1 MSATSMRASTIGT
14 PERTAPPLSDTP
26 QPEPQPEPMQDRP
39 RATAATPVSTDLL
52 AAYYRDVE
60 SFQARQARGA
70 RRWSRVAWTIAGVSL
85 ATNLA
90 LAGTIATMLPL
101 QRLVPL
107 YLWLRP
113 DGTVDST
120 TRLSTLPPTQ
130 SDAVLRAAIWQY
142 VRDRQSYDFP
152 DARYRYN
159 VVSLMSAPSVLDAYQ
174 QGFLPSNPASP
185 QNTIGRKGQIS
196 VSMVSMSF
204 VRHHVALVRY
214 RRTMLMDEA
223 MPVTT
228 TWTAT
233 IAFRTVAKLPLA
245 TRLADP
251 GGLIVTNYQNSE
263 DTP

>member
-1 MSATSMRASTIGT
+1 MSAATLGAAGMPPSRL
-14 PERTAPPLSDTP
+14 PEPPLPDLKREDARTS
-26 QPEPQPEPMQDRP
+26 
-39 RATAATPVSTDLL
+39 AATPVSADRL
-52 AAYYRDVE
+52 AGYYRQVE
-60 SFQARQARGA
+60 DFQARQARGT
-70 RRWSRVAWTIAGVSL
+70 RRWSRIAWTIAFVSL

-90 LAGTIATMLPL
+90 LAGTIAALLPL

-120 TRLSTLPPTQ
+120 TRLSALPPTQ
-130 SDAVLRAAIWQY
+130 SNAVLRAAIWQY

-159 VVSLMSAPSVLDAYQ
+159 VVSLMSAPRVLDAYQ

-196 VSMVSMSF
+196 VSMISMSF
-204 VRHHVALVRY
+204 VRRHVALVRY
-214 RRTMLMDEA
+214 RRTVLMDEA

-233 IAFRTVAKLPLA
+233 IAFRTVAKLPLT
-245 TRLADP
+245 TRLTDP

>member
-1 MSATSMRASTIGT
+1 MSATAINAPG
-14 PERTAPPLSDTP
+14 RTAPSLPDPSLSDLTL
-26 QPEPQPEPMQDRP
+26 ES
-39 RATAATPVSTDLL
+39 THTLVAAPVSADRL
-52 AAYYRDVE
+52 AAYYREVE
-60 SFQARQARGA
+60 SFQTRQARGT

-90 LAGTIATMLPL
+90 LAGTIAAMLPL
-101 QRLVPL
+101 QRLVPF

-174 QGFLPSNPASP
+174 QGFLPANPASP
-185 QNTIGRKGQIS
+185 QNTIGRKGQVS
-196 VSMVSMSF
+196 VSMSSMSF
-204 VRHHVALVRY
+204 VRRDVALVRY
-214 RRTMLMDEA
+214 RRSVLMDEA

-233 IAFRTVAKLPLA
+233 VAFRTVTTLPLA
-245 TRLADP
+245 ARLTDP